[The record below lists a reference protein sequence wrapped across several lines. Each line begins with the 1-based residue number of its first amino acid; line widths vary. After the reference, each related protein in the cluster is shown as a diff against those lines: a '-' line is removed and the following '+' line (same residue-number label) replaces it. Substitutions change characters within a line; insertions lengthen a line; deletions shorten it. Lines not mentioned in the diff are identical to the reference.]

1 MRKAFLLLAVIGL
14 TCSLWAAD
22 PHFGTWKM
30 NAAKSKVVFGNQPP
44 LKSDIVKFEEL
55 ENGIKLTSDFITPD
69 GEAHH
74 NECIVRY
81 DGKDYPCPERTISF
95 IKVDDYTFDQV
106 MKEDGKV
113 VATAREVI
121 SKDGKTITRTY
132 TAKDENGQNLFIDI
146 AVYEKQ

>member
-1 MRKAFLLLAVIGL
+1 MRKLILMLAVLGL
-14 TCSLWAAD
+14 VGSLWAAD
-22 PHFGTWKM
+22 LHVGTWKM
-30 NAAKSKVVFGNQPP
+30 NTAKSKVVFGNQPP

-74 NECIVRY
+74 NECILKY
-81 DGKDYPCPERTISF
+81 DGKDYPCGEGTMSF
-95 IKVDDYTFDQV
+95 IRIDAYTFDQV
-106 MKEDGKV
+106 RKEDGKV

-132 TAKDENGQNLFIDI
+132 TAKDEKGQDKFIEI
-146 AVYEKQ
+146 CVYEKQ